1 MDTLANVREVG
12 MKVCCGGILGMGETR
27 QDRAGLLMQLANL
40 PDHPESVPINM
51 LVKIAG
57 TPLDGTNDIDSVKLA
72 RLFELRRL
80 Y

>member
-1 MDTLANVREVG
+1 
-12 MKVCCGGILGMGETR
+12 MGETR